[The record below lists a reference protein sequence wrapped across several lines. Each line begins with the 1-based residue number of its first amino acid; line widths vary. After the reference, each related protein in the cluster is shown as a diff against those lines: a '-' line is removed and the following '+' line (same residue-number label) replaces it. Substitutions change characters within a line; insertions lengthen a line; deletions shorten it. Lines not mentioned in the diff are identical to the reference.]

1 MDSSAWAASPRAKRP
16 NTSCVTCPLTGC
28 GHDLACLGQH
38 RRPVVRHQL
47 DGCSL
52 DDLPQTGREA
62 AMTSEELPPRPQ
74 PQNLDDWKAELLFK
88 MTEACADV
96 SKQEK
101 NKLLDFLEAMIE
113 RLRRE

>member
-1 MDSSAWAASPRAKRP
+1 
-16 NTSCVTCPLTGC
+16 
-28 GHDLACLGQH
+28 
-38 RRPVVRHQL
+38 
-47 DGCSL
+47 
-52 DDLPQTGREA
+52 
-62 AMTSEELPPRPQ
+62 MTSEELPPRPQ
-74 PQNLDDWKAELLFK
+74 PQNLDDWKAELLVK